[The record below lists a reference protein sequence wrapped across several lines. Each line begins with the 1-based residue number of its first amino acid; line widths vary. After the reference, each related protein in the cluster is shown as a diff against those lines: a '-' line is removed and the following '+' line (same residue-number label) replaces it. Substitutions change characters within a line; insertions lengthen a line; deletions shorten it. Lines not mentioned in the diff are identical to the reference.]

1 MLIDT
6 HTHVAGEAFKDDR
19 DEVIARAKEAGVEA
33 LIAIG
38 SGYGF
43 ERNADAVALANAD
56 PDIYAA
62 VGVHPHEAE
71 EITSE
76 SQWDELRSLIDEN
89 PGKVVCVGE
98 IGLDY
103 YYDNSPREKQRE
115 VFARAL
121 DLAAEVKLP
130 VSIHNRSST
139 EELYDILVAKNARDI
154 GGVIHC
160 FTENYEW
167 GKKFLDLGFKLS
179 IPGIVTFKKAEE
191 LREAVRR
198 FPIEGLLVETDC
210 PFLAPTPYRGKR
222 NEPAWVTKV
231 AEKIAELKAPFT
243 LEDVARI
250 TTQNA
255 IDLFGLE
262 KYAGPYE
269 KPQIA
274 YPIRNSLYLNIT
286 NRCSNP
292 CVFCPKF
299 DDWRV
304 KGHYLRLGQEPGF
317 EQIKAAIAERG
328 ELEDFDEL
336 VFVGFGESTIALD
349 MLKQVARWA
358 KEHGVKRLRID
369 TDGLGNLYHG
379 RNIVPEL
386 AEAGITHVNVSLNGP
401 DRETYNRVT
410 RTPYKDEGYE
420 AVKHFILECKKHMEW
435 VQASVVTYPGVDV
448 EASKHVAEDELG
460 VPFRARDYV
469 EGVG

>member
-6 HTHVAGEAFKDDR
+6 HTHVAGEAFDADR
-19 DEVIARAKEAGVEA
+19 DEVLRRAKEAGVEA

-43 ERNADAVALANAD
+43 ERNADAVALAKAE
-56 PDIYAA
+56 PDVYAA

-71 EITSE
+71 EITGE
-76 SQWDELRSLIDEN
+76 DQWTQLRTLIDEN
-89 PGKVVCVGE
+89 PGNVVCVGE

-130 VSIHNRSST
+130 ISIHNRSSN
-139 EELYDILVAKNARDI
+139 EDLYDLLVAKNARDV

-167 GKKFLDLGFKLS
+167 GKKYLDLGFKLS
-179 IPGIVTFKKAEE
+179 IPGIITFKNAGD

-198 FPIEGLLVETDC
+198 FPVEALLVETDC
-210 PFLAPTPYRGKR
+210 PFLAPIPYRGKR
-222 NEPAWVTKV
+222 NEPAYVTKV
-231 AEKIAELKAPFT
+231 AETIAQIKAPFT

-262 KYAGPYE
+262 KYAGPYQE
-269 KPQIA
+269 PQIA

-299 DDWRV
+299 DDWQV

-317 EQIKAAIAERG
+317 EKIVEAIAARG
-328 ELEDFDEL
+328 KVSDFDEL
-336 VFVGFGESTIALD
+336 VFVGFGEPTIALD
-349 MLKQVARWA
+349 MLKKVARWA
-358 KEHGVKRLRID
+358 KENGVKRLRLD

-386 AEAGITHVNVSLNGP
+386 AEVGVTHVNVSLNGP

-410 RTPYKDEGYE
+410 RTPHKEDGYD
-420 AVKHFILECKKHMEW
+420 AVKAFILECKKHMEW
-435 VQASVVTYPGVDV
+435 VQASVVTMPGVDV
-448 EASKHVAEDELG
+448 EASRAVAEDELG
-460 VPFRARDYV
+460 VLFRGRDYE